1 MNYDLPEKVNGARR
15 EGMVM
20 KNGKAPS
27 EDAVKKE
34 KLITE
39 LASGVKM
46 LELGLPARLSKDS
59 LGLVN

>member
-1 MNYDLPEKVNGARR
+1 
-15 EGMVM
+15 M

-39 LASGVKM
+39 IASGVKM
-46 LELGLPARLSKDS
+46 LELGLPAVCQRTAWAWWTI
-59 LGLVN
+59 GRGN